1 MSVPF
6 FIAKHHLFSR
16 HKIGYI
22 SFISIIATIS
32 LAVGVAALILTISI
46 LNGFEQEIKTKLLGF
61 DSHIRLRL
69 LYQDSMDS
77 TLAIRSELEKM
88 PEIECFVPYIHGAA
102 MIRKGQETEGIIVEG
117 IDEVHIRQTLAVDRF
132 IKKGE
137 LRFNLPDGREGILIG
152 AKLARQL
159 GVDIGDKVYLFVF
172 QPEEGY
178 IKRPRIVTFTV
189 TGLYDSGIADY
200 DDVFIYTSLQAA
212 QKLYDLGEKFSGYQI
227 RLKDQSKVEAVTEYI
242 NKTLGYP
249 YNALSWNDLH
259 SNLFEW
265 LRIQRIPI
273 LLIFGLI
280 AVVAV
285 FNIVSSIMMIV
296 IEKTRDIGIL
306 KSVGMNNSQVKRIF
320 LYEGLFIGVVGT
332 LAGFGLSIL
341 LGYLQNRFNL
351 ISIPA
356 DVYFMSSLPVLLE
369 LRNFLIIGLIA
380 IASALLATLY
390 PSYKA
395 VKLTPSEATR
405 YE

>member
-1 MSVPF
+1 MAVPF
-6 FIAKHHLFSR
+6 FIAKRHLLSH

-22 SFISIIATIS
+22 SFISIIATIG
-32 LAVGVAALILTISI
+32 LAVGVAVLILTISI
-46 LNGFEQEIKTKLLGF
+46 LNGFENEIKTKLLGF

-69 LYQDSMDS
+69 FYADVMDS

-88 PEIECFVPYIHGAA
+88 PEVECFVPYIHGAA
-102 MIRKGQETEGIIVEG
+102 MIRNGPETDGIIVEG
-117 IDEVHIRQTLAVDRF
+117 IAESDIRRTLVVDQF
-132 IKKGE
+132 IRRGE
-137 LRFNLPDGREGILIG
+137 LRFDLPDSRDGIMLG
-152 AKLARQL
+152 MKLAKQL
-159 GVDIGDKVYLFVF
+159 GVDIGDKVYLFVL
-172 QPEEGY
+172 QPVSGFS
-178 IKRPRIVTFTV
+178 KRPRIVTFTV

-200 DDVFIYTSLQAA
+200 DDVFVYTSLSAA
-212 QKLYDLGEKFSGYQI
+212 QKLFNLGDQFSGYQI
-227 RLKDQSKVEAVTEYI
+227 RLKDSRQVDKVTDYI

-265 LRIQRIPI
+265 LRVQRIPI

-285 FNIVSSIMMIV
+285 FNIVSSLMMIV

-306 KSVGMNNSQVKRIF
+306 KSVGLNNRQVTRIF
-320 LYEGLFIGVVGT
+320 FYEGLSIGIVGT
-332 LAGFGLSIL
+332 LAGFGLSL
-341 LGYLQNRFNL
+341 LLAFAQNRFNL

-356 DVYFMSSLPVLLE
+356 DVYFMNSIPVLLNGW
-369 LRNFLIIGLIA
+369 NFFVIGAIA
-380 IASALLATLY
+380 IACAVLATLY

-395 VKLTPSEATR
+395 VRLTPSEATR

>member
-6 FIAKHHLFSR
+6 FIAKRHLFSR

-22 SFISIIATIS
+22 SFIGIIATIS

-61 DSHIRLRL
+61 DSHIRLHL

-88 PEIECFVPYIHGAA
+88 PEIESFVPYIHGAA
-102 MIRKGQETEGIIVEG
+102 MIRKGPETEGIIVEG

-172 QPEEGY
+172 QPEESY
-178 IKRPRIVTFTV
+178 IKRPRIMTFTV

-306 KSVGMNNSQVKRIF
+306 KSVGMNNRQVTCIF
-320 LYEGLFIGVVGT
+320 LYEGLFIGVVGS

-351 ISIPA
+351 ISIPT

>member
-1 MSVPF
+1 MAVPF
-6 FIAKHHLFSR
+6 FIAKRHLLSH

-22 SFISIIATIS
+22 SFISIIATIG
-32 LAVGVAALILTISI
+32 LAVGVAVLILTISI
-46 LNGFEQEIKTKLLGF
+46 LNGFENEIKTKLLGF

-69 LYQDSMDS
+69 FYADVMDS

-88 PEIECFVPYIHGAA
+88 PEVECFVPYIHGAA
-102 MIRKGQETEGIIVEG
+102 MIRNGSETDGIIVEG
-117 IDEVHIRQTLAVDRF
+117 IAESDIRRTLVVDQF
-132 IKKGE
+132 IRRGE
-137 LRFNLPDGREGILIG
+137 LRFDLPDNRDGIMLG
-152 AKLARQL
+152 MKLAKQL
-159 GVDIGDKVYLFVF
+159 GVDIGDKVYLFVL
-172 QPEEGY
+172 QPVSGFS
-178 IKRPRIVTFTV
+178 KRPRIVTFTV

-200 DDVFIYTSLQAA
+200 DDVFVYTSLSAA
-212 QKLYDLGEKFSGYQI
+212 QKLFNLGDQFSGYQI
-227 RLKDQSKVEAVTEYI
+227 RLKDSRQVDKVTDYI

-285 FNIVSSIMMIV
+285 FNIVSSLMMIV

-306 KSVGMNNSQVKRIF
+306 KSVGLNNRQVTRIF
-320 LYEGLFIGVVGT
+320 FYEGLSIGIVGT
-332 LAGFGLSIL
+332 LAGFGLSL
-341 LGYLQNRFNL
+341 LLAFAQNRFNL

-356 DVYFMSSLPVLLE
+356 DVYFMNSIPVLLNGW
-369 LRNFLIIGLIA
+369 NFCVIGAIA
-380 IASALLATLY
+380 IACAVLATLY

-395 VKLTPSEATR
+395 VRLTPSEATR

>member
-1 MSVPF
+1 
-6 FIAKHHLFSR
+6 
-16 HKIGYI
+16 
-22 SFISIIATIS
+22 
-32 LAVGVAALILTISI
+32 
-46 LNGFEQEIKTKLLGF
+46 
-61 DSHIRLRL
+61 
-69 LYQDSMDS
+69 
-77 TLAIRSELEKM
+77 
-88 PEIECFVPYIHGAA
+88 

-137 LRFNLPDGREGILIG
+137 LRFNLPDGRYGIVIG

-172 QPEEGY
+172 QPEESY
-178 IKRPRIVTFTV
+178 ITTAHYDFTV

-200 DDVFIYTSLQAA
+200 DDVFIYTSMQAA

-249 YNALSWNDLH
+249 YNALSWKDLH

-273 LLIFGLI
+273 MLIFSLI

-306 KSVGMNNSQVKRIF
+306 KSVGMNNRQVKRIF

-380 IASALLATLY
+380 IASALLATL
-390 PSYKA
+390 
-395 VKLTPSEATR
+395 
-405 YE
+405 